1 MEDYFSYLLNNFSLE
16 VFLLNLGVFFATML
30 IKLPVKK
37 ATEKLPEA
45 KRQGINSL
53 IILIPLVLSF
63 FASFMYFLC
72 VNREVL
78 SLNYVSFSVSMCVM
92 AIAIYSIYAR
102 IVIIIKGILSGKIQV
117 NEQTI
122 ENALEQFDKKLQETE
137 NLTNKEELQ
146 QIKSKISSL
155 LNFKKQ
161 LQENGSIQSITAI
174 EETTKEIEKLELQK
188 QQLEKK
194 YN

>member
-1 MEDYFSYLLNNFSLE
+1 
-16 VFLLNLGVFFATML
+16 
-30 IKLPVKK
+30 
-37 ATEKLPEA
+37 
-45 KRQGINSL
+45 
-53 IILIPLVLSF
+53 
-63 FASFMYFLC
+63 
-72 VNREVL
+72 
-78 SLNYVSFSVSMCVM
+78 M